1 LASPL
6 KLLQSSTAATAC
18 PPTLLLHGKA
28 DPIVPVE
35 QSELLHNVLQA
46 LAIDSELVLIDGYTH
61 GDYRFNLDEPAERIH
76 SFFAGLV

>member
-1 LASPL
+1 L
-6 KLLQSSTAATAC
+6 
-18 PPTLLLHGKA
+18 PTHHVLHGKA

-35 QSELLHNVLQA
+35 QSELLHTALQA

-61 GDYRFNLDEPAERIH
+61 GDYRFNLDEPAERTH